1 MDFSSQNIVIIDYGM
16 GNVGSISN
24 MLKYLGAKVTISSD
38 YATIKNADKL
48 ILPGVGHFDR
58 AMENISQQSL
68 LEVIHEMALNKNKPF
83 LGICLGMQLMC
94 DTSEEGK
101 SDGLKLVKAAVKR
114 FRFPDNKDLKIPHMG
129 WNYIQ
134 PQKQSNILKDLD
146 EQSRFY
152 FVHSYFVDCANDDDI
167 LTSTTYGKRFV
178 SSFEY
183 KNLIGVQFHPE
194 KSHRFGINLFKN
206 FLQYY

>member
-1 MDFSSQNIVIIDYGM
+1 MDFSSQNVVIIDYGM

-24 MLKYLGAKVTISSD
+24 MLKYLGSKVTISSD

-68 LEVIHEMALNKNKPF
+68 LEVIHEMALDKHKPF

-94 DTSEEGK
+94 YTSEEGK

-114 FRFPDNKDLKIPHMG
+114 FTFPDNKDLKIPHMG

-146 EQSRFY
+146 DQSRFY

-183 KNLIGVQFHPE
+183 ENLIGVQFHPE

-206 FLQYY
+206 FLQHF

>member
-1 MDFSSQNIVIIDYGM
+1 MDFSSQNVVIIDYGM

-68 LEVIHEMALNKNKPF
+68 LEVIHDMALNKNKPF

-101 SDGLKLVKAAVKR
+101 SDGLKLVMAAVKR
-114 FRFPDNKDLKIPHMG
+114 FTFPDNKDLKIPHMG

-134 PQKQSNILKDLD
+134 PQKQSDILKDLD

-152 FVHSYFVDCANDDDI
+152 FVHSYFVDCANHNDI

-183 KNLIGVQFHPE
+183 ENLIGVQFHPE